1 MRRPRIVGVDF
12 GRVRVGLAV
21 SDPLIVFAQPLGAF
35 SPTFAL
41 AELEQIHL
49 RDGIEKLVLGWPF
62 ELDGSEGPA
71 IEAVRTFESRLRKAF
86 PDLEIIRWDERFT
99 SKEATNTIIASGV
112 KKSKRREKGIVDAVA
127 AAIILQGYLDR

>member
-12 GRVRVGLAV
+12 GRIRVGLAI
-21 SDPLIVFAQPLGAF
+21 SDPLVVFAQPLGAW
-35 SPTFAL
+35 SPTIAL

-71 IEAVRTFESRLRKAF
+71 IEAVRAYESRLRKAF
-86 PDLEIIRWDERFT
+86 PDLEIIRSDERFT
-99 SKEATNTIIASGV
+99 SREATETILASGV
-112 KKSKRREKGIVDAVA
+112 RKKKRREKGIVDAVA
-127 AAIILQGYLDR
+127 AAIILQSYLDQ